1 MKIKR
6 GEVTSKV
13 EYSISVYFLYFIII
27 AICGWFMEITLQL
40 FEKHKFADR
49 GFLIGPYCPIYG
61 VGGLLITFCLTEL
74 KEHPVALFCVAIVIC
89 AILEYLTSYI
99 MEKLFHARWW
109 DYSNTKY
116 NINGRI
122 CLETIIPFGILG
134 MILIYIVNPFIFN
147 NLMKVNPNVLNIIA
161 LVIAS
166 IFVVDLGI
174 SLKVILNVRSTT
186 KKFDEENPKDNT
198 EEISIKVR
206 EFLRGESF
214 LNRRLV
220 DAFPKLT
227 AILKEHG
234 EKIKQKTAEV
244 KEELTNKAMEMK
256 EDLNEKASE
265 VRADLTEKSEKVRKE
280 FKEGIDKTSKTVRVN
295 MKIAKRKVAPKNKK
309 QNKK

>member
-1 MKIKR
+1 M
-6 GEVTSKV
+6 

-61 VGGLLITFCLTEL
+61 VGGLLITLCLTEL
-74 KEHPVALFCVAIVIC
+74 KEHPIALFCVAIVIC
-89 AILEYLTSYI
+89 AVLEYLTSYV

-134 MILIYIVNPFIFN
+134 VVLIYIVNPFIFN
-147 NLMKVNPNVLNIIA
+147 NLMKINPTTLNIIA
-161 LVIAS
+161 IIVASVFVID
-166 IFVVDLGI
+166 IGI
-174 SLKVILNVRSTT
+174 SLKVVLNVRSTT
-186 KKFDEENPKDNT
+186 KKFDKENPKDST
-198 EEISIKVR
+198 EEISLKVR
-206 EFLRGESF
+206 EFLRGKSI
-214 LNRRLV
+214 LNRRLIN
-220 DAFPKLT
+220 AFPKLT

-265 VRADLTEKSEKVRKE
+265 VKADLTEKGEKVKKE
-280 FKEGIDKTSKTVRVN
+280 FKQSIDKTSKTVRVN
-295 MKIAKRKVAPKNKK
+295 MKIAKRKVMPKNK
-309 QNKK
+309 NKGRKNNNGLNK